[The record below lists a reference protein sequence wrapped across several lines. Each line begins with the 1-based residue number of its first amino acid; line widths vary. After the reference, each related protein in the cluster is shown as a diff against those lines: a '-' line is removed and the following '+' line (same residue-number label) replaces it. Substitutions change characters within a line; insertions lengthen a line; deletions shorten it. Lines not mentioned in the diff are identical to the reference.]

1 MRTEF
6 ANICKELIKD
16 EKTVILLGDISHFL
30 LRDSEA
36 IAPNRFY
43 NIGICEQSIIG
54 MAAGL
59 AMEGFKPIV
68 HTIAPF
74 MVERAYEQIKIDLGY
89 QNTNV
94 TLISVGGSYDY
105 SDLGCTHHCYGDIA
119 ALRLIPNLAIYEPG
133 TKQEFRKLMMDTWND
148 NNPKYFKLSA
158 KTHSKNLDVLSGC
171 INYVRESKN
180 NKYVFVTGHLLDDV
194 MENED
199 IGVFYVPTL
208 SHIIDKNVE
217 FIKSILKKDS
227 TIYTVENHFK
237 SGGLGDLISETFNVS
252 VNRIGIDRKFLTSY
266 GSYEDLREEAGLSK
280 QQILEKLL

>member
-16 EKTVILLGDISHFL
+16 EKTVLLLGDISHFL
-30 LRDSEA
+30 LRESESV
-36 IAPNRFY
+36 APERFF
-43 NIGICEQSIIG
+43 NVGICEQSIIG

-59 AMEGFKPIV
+59 AIEGYKPIV

-94 TLISVGGSYDY
+94 TLVSVGASFDY

-119 ALRLIPNLAIYEPG
+119 ALRLIPNIEIYVPG
-133 TKQEFRKLMMDTWND
+133 SKSELRSLMLDTWN
-148 NNPKYFKLSA
+148 NNKPKYFRLSA
-158 KTHSKNLDVLSGC
+158 KTHSQNLNVKPGEILE
-171 INYVRESKN
+171 IRKSKN

-194 MENED
+194 IENED
-199 IGVFYVPTL
+199 VGIFYVTTL
-208 SHIIDKNVE
+208 SHISKN
-217 FIKSILKKDS
+217 SIQYIES
-227 TIYTVENHFK
+227 TISKNCTIYSVENHFK
-237 SGGLGDLISETFNVS
+237 SGGLGDLISETFKFPIKRIA
-252 VNRIGIDRKFLTSY
+252 VNKFITGY

-280 QQILEKLL
+280 QQILNEIL